1 MTSEGDGGAT
11 ETVARE
17 EEERGSRHAAAA
29 RSAHNDLTAGDTFS
43 SDKEW
48 H

>member
-17 EEERGSRHAAAA
+17 EERGSRHAAAA
-29 RSAHNDLTAGDTFS
+29 RSALNDLTAGDTFS